1 MDELTRR
8 IEDIEKRNARV
19 ELDKAWEK
27 SPVRRISIAI
37 LTYLVICLFLYVI
50 GEENIF
56 VLALVPVLGFILSTI
71 SMKIIRK
78 IFGSGGLVK

>member
-8 IEDIEKRNARV
+8 IEEIEKRNARV
-19 ELDKAWEK
+19 ESDKAWEK
-27 SPVRRISIAI
+27 SPIRRVSIAI

-56 VLALVPVLGFILSTI
+56 VLALVPVFGFILSTI
-71 SMKIIRK
+71 SLRLIRK
-78 IFGSGGLVK
+78 FFGGGRSSK